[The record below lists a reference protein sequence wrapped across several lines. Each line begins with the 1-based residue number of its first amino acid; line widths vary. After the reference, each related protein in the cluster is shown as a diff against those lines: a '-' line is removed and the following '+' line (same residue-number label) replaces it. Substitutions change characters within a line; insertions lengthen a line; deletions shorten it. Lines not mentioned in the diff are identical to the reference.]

1 MRQPLMLCGK
11 SLSGFPKHRSR
22 MPEHILPSPQKARS
36 AFPKSLSG
44 TKEKSC
50 PSHVWTYITGCQA
63 NTQNAHKQ
71 RICVREPLPSAVGR
85 SRGVEDGREWII
97 MHILNAYRCKHVCF
111 LEYIILLCA
120 DGKSRDAK
128 FCVSQGGKAFVLSVF
143 IACVYCYGLIG
154 RRKIL
159 RLYWA
164 CAVIVIDCLLLHPS
178 SALLQSVWFPL
189 IPM

>member
-63 NTQNAHKQ
+63 NTRNAHKQ

-111 LEYIILLCA
+111 WEYIILLCA
-120 DGKSRDAK
+120 DEKSRDAK
-128 FCVSQGGKAFVLSVF
+128 SCVSQARMRNKQM
-143 IACVYCYGLIG
+143 
-154 RRKIL
+154 RNM
-159 RLYWA
+159 
-164 CAVIVIDCLLLHPS
+164 AVITALFARETQGWAINKCDYMSVIAAFFARETQDFAS
-178 SALLQSVWFPL
+178 LQGWRRHIL
-189 IPM
+189 